1 MGIGKYLKR
10 GFRFVRSGVPLQHTS
25 ADVYFLH
32 SGETLKGKKIIVTG
46 NNRFYPLAELNC

>member
-10 GFRFVRSGVPLQHTS
+10 GFRYVRSGVPVQHTT

-32 SGETLKGKKIIVTG
+32 PGETLKGKKIIVTG
-46 NNRFYPLAELNC
+46 NNRFF